1 MAKMRQ
7 ETHMRKPAD
16 TLLNKILKTRVAK
29 ANIYYIA
36 IVAIIVLLSFI
47 SPEKDLGLVKGEI
60 FPLNEQWDV
69 SDGYGSFNDVS
80 LPYKIEDGQKGEE
93 FSITRTIEEDFE
105 DGMFLRIRASMQDIA
120 VIAKGEVIYVSK
132 RDNEGTLTF
141 PEVSMWHLVKIPR
154 NMENEELTI
163 EFSTRIDT
171 FKGVV
176 NPIYYGTEGALLKD
190 LIARNYAGLVVGI
203 IMLLAGIISIIV
215 SFALRKLDDRRLF
228 YIGTFS
234 VAASIWML
242 AELRILQFVTGNRF
256 ILGGISY
263 LMVPLMAV
271 SLIRYFGIVFLEKY
285 SKTIYRISVLLA
297 VCLVLL
303 LAFQMFGI
311 LPFISGVAYVNFLLG
326 LTIVWLAAVIFYEAV
341 LLKNK
346 KVGKYGIYMGLL
358 VVSGLMEIIA
368 FFKKDFEHMSQYS
381 KLGFGLFL
389 FCMLLESI
397 RYFNSILT
405 LNHKTKFLEEMAY
418 TDSLVEGNNRAAY
431 ERDLDLILDSPN
443 YKIFGFVLVDI
454 NRLKQIN
461 DIYGHASGDKAI
473 IICYQLLCK
482 AFGKTGTCYRLSG
495 DEFACIVKEIDE
507 AVLREAVND
516 LNREADRENKQQ
528 KYPFSLAVGY
538 GLYEKVGMDERKNFS
553 QFFHEVDQ
561 LMYGKKKRRYSDWIE
576 SETDQQNNGNSIDIN
591 LVKPGTSYRK
601 ASGRG

>member
-1 MAKMRQ
+1 M
-7 ETHMRKPAD
+7 HMKKLAD
-16 TLLNKILKTRVAK
+16 TTLKKILEPGVAK
-29 ANIYYIA
+29 ANIYYMA
-36 IVAIIVLLSFI
+36 IVVIIVLLSFL
-47 SPEKDLGLVKGEI
+47 SPEKDLGLVGDGV
-60 FPLNEQWDV
+60 FPLNEQWEV
-69 SDGYGSFNDVS
+69 SDASESFKDVS
-80 LPYKIEDGQKGEE
+80 LPYRTENGQKGNEI
-93 FSITRTIEEDFE
+93 SITRIMEEDFE

-120 VIAKGEVIYVSK
+120 VIAKGEIIYESK
-132 RDNEGTLTF
+132 RSNGGALTF
-141 PEVSMWHLVKIPR
+141 PEVSMWHLVKIPG

-163 EFSTRIDT
+163 EFSTQIET
-171 FKGVV
+171 FKGLV

-190 LIARNYAGLVVGI
+190 LISRNYTGLIVGI
-203 IMLLAGIISIIV
+203 VMLLAGIISIII
-215 SFALRKLDDRRLF
+215 SFALGKLDDRRLF

-234 VAASIWML
+234 VAAGIWTL

-271 SLIRYFGIVFLEKY
+271 SLLRYFGIVFLEKY
-285 SKTIYRISVLLA
+285 SKIIYRISVVLA

-303 LAFQMFGI
+303 LAFQTFGI

-326 LTIVWLAAVIFYEAV
+326 LIIVWLAAVIFYEAV
-341 LLKNK
+341 LLRNK

-358 VVSGLMEIIA
+358 VVSGLMEIIT
-368 FFKKDFEHMSQYS
+368 FFTKDFEHMSQYS

-418 TDSLVEGNNRAAY
+418 TDILVEGNNRAAY

-461 DIYGHASGDKAI
+461 DIYGHASGDNAI
-473 IICYQLLCK
+473 IICYQLLFK
-482 AFGKTGTCYRLSG
+482 VFGNMGKCYRLSG
-495 DEFACIVKEIDE
+495 DEFACIVKETDE
-507 AVLREAVND
+507 EVLREAVNA
-516 LNREADRENKQQ
+516 LNREVDREDEQQ
-528 KYPFSLAVGY
+528 EYPFSLAVGY
-538 GLYEKVGMDERKNFS
+538 GLYEKCNMDERKNFS

-561 LMYGKKKRRYSDWIE
+561 RMYGKKKRRYSDWIE
-576 SETDQQNNGNSIDIN
+576 SET
-591 LVKPGTSYRK
+591 V
-601 ASGRG
+601 

>member
-1 MAKMRQ
+1 
-7 ETHMRKPAD
+7 MRKPAD

>member
-1 MAKMRQ
+1 
-7 ETHMRKPAD
+7 MRKPAD

-242 AELRILQFVTGNRF
+242 SELRILQFVTGNRF